1 MIPDMSF
8 GPARPLEQLYATRSS
23 IKWRRY
29 PADVLPVF
37 VAEMD
42 FDVEPAILDRVAET
56 LRHSDTGYL
65 DAAGPLAPAFAA
77 FARDEW
83 GWEIDPAWVHL
94 ATDVTVGVVEALRLV
109 LPEAGGRVVL
119 TPPVYPP
126 FFEMVEEAD
135 AVAVTVPL
143 REDAD
148 WALDLPGIEAAFAA
162 GADAL
167 LLCNPQNP
175 TGRCHSRDALERLA
189 ALAARY
195 GVFVVS
201 DEVHA
206 PLTHPGSRFTPFA
219 PVARAAGARAVTV
232 SSASKAWNLAALKCA
247 VVVAADE
254 RAAALLTTLPEELA
268 ARTSILGLHANVAA
282 LSCVRWRD
290 DLVDAIVR
298 NVRLLEAELAEHA
311 PSVRVVLAY
320 ALCFMAVLIAGAI
333 VTFLMRKLV
342 EGSGLSGSDRML
354 GMVFGLARGLALV
367 VLVVL
372 LLGFTPFTRD
382 PWWHQSQLLPGFER
396 GAQWL
401 AARLPQQVA
410 RHLEPVQGVL
420 GPLAQPVVP
429 GPEPAKPAG
438 APRGKPGDG
447 GAAAGTQ
454 TPST

>member
-1 MIPDMSF
+1 MSF

-65 DAAGPLAPAFAA
+65 DSAGPLAPAFAA
-77 FARDEW
+77 FGRDEW
-83 GWEIDPAWVHL
+83 GWEVDPAWVHL

-148 WALDLPGIEAAFAA
+148 WSLDLAGLEAAFAA

-175 TGRCHSRDALERLA
+175 TGRCHSRDVLEQLA

-195 GVFVVS
+195 DVFVVS

-206 PLTHPGSRFTPFA
+206 PLTHPGGRFTPFA
-219 PVARAAGARAVTV
+219 PVARATGAQAVTV

-247 VVVAADE
+247 VIVAADE
-254 RAAALLTTLPEELA
+254 RSAALLTTLPDELA

-282 LSCVRWRD
+282 LSCLRWRD

-298 NVRLLEAELAEHA
+298 NVRLLEAELAQHA
-311 PSVRVVLAY
+311 PAVRVVRPDAGYLAWLDFRD
-320 ALCFMAVLIAGAI
+320 AGLGDDPARVLIETGRVALNSGLPFGEPGRGFARINLACNPSTVVEAVRRIAATVAAGAQS
-333 VTFLMRKLV
+333 RV
-342 EGSGLSGSDRML
+342 EI
-354 GMVFGLARGLALV
+354 A
-367 VLVVL
+367 
-372 LLGFTPFTRD
+372 
-382 PWWHQSQLLPGFER
+382 
-396 GAQWL
+396 
-401 AARLPQQVA
+401 VA
-410 RHLEPVQGVL
+410 TL
-420 GPLAQPVVP
+420 
-429 GPEPAKPAG
+429 
-438 APRGKPGDG
+438 
-447 GAAAGTQ
+447 
-454 TPST
+454 